1 MITLEDLIKYDRAR
15 DVGPVRETTLRERNT
30 LYDEQSAKLER
41 DLNRRTEQAEKSG
54 QGQKKI
60 TLLEKEYNASV
71 KKLEA
76 DRAKALS
83 IIEQR
88 FDAEA
93 ATYERRLE
101 DPSVILRVS
110 QAQLLEQRKINE
122 AQLAEKQEQLK
133 RIKTEA
139 QGVQRESAERQA
151 GRMRA
156 RGGRGSRQMLSS
168 ARLSPQP
175 MGVGGQSTLGEAPF

>member
-1 MITLEDLIKYDRAR
+1 MITLEDLIKYDQAR
-15 DVGPVRETTLRERNT
+15 DVGPVREATLRERNT
-30 LYDEQSAKLER
+30 LYDSQLAKLER
-41 DLNRRTEQAEKSG
+41 DLERRTQQAEKSG

-60 TLLEKEYNASV
+60 TSIEREYNASI

-83 IIEQR
+83 SIEKR

-93 ATYERRLE
+93 AMYERRLE
-101 DPSVILRVS
+101 DPSVIRRVS
-110 QAQLLEQRKINE
+110 QAQLSEQ
-122 AQLAEKQEQLK
+122 QEQLK

-139 QGVQRESAERQA
+139 EGVQREFAERQA

-175 MGVGGQSTLGEAPF
+175 MGVGGQSTLGQAPF